1 MGSRTVTAV
10 DVAIIGAGWYGL
22 VTARTYLR
30 LEPNTNVIILDS
42 DSTVGGV
49 WSKDRLYPNLVA
61 QVKLGFFNYSD
72 TPMSKQGA
80 TQSDLVTGTMI
91 HEYLAKYAADHAL
104 LPRVR
109 FNTTVERAV
118 RCERG
123 WRLFFKNSSD
133 VMETEK
139 LIVATGVTSIPS
151 MPLIKT
157 DNVSVP
163 IVHSRDLGASYG
175 TLRSEKIQNV
185 VVVGAAKSAY
195 DAVYLLLSLGKKVT
209 WIIRPNGAGPLAI
222 LPTKL
227 FGRFNSIAVA
237 STRWMTYMS
246 PSILNTDGPLYRL
259 IHKSRLGRWCVG
271 KFWDTVT
278 YLSNR
283 HAGYSDGDHVAGL
296 KPEIDGKSVF
306 WANSGLGVV
315 TLPDFWPTIHA
326 GDVRIVRD
334 NLSTVTENM
343 LLLESGMLI
352 QTDFMVVCTGWGDHF
367 AMFDDET
374 KAELGLPTYNNNN
387 NEQPSPSS
395 SCRLSAADDIRWDQ
409 YDEAADKSVNERL
422 PFLAQAPTCMNAHT
436 NDVQPHRRWRLYRRS
451 IPMQLALKNDRS
463 LAIMGQIHTVQTPLV
478 ADIQSFWAIL
488 YLLGKLDLPHKETM
502 AREIAEWNAW
512 TRKRYLSQGEK
523 FPYSLYDFLP
533 CWNDAE
539 DCARQYID
547 TLCKDLGISS
557 RRKSNAFKELFQ
569 PYKPDDF
576 NGFVDEYLAER
587 PGAAGGR

>member
-1 MGSRTVTAV
+1 MTVG
-10 DVAIIGAGWYGL
+10 ISSGWYGL

-30 LEPNTNVIILDS
+30 LKPNANVIILDS

-49 WSKDRLYPNLVA
+49 WSKERLYPNLVA

-72 TPMSKQGA
+72 TPMPKQGA

-91 HEYLAKYAADHAL
+91 HEYLSKYAADHDL
-104 LPRVR
+104 LRRVR
-109 FNTTVERAV
+109 FNTIVERAV
-118 RCERG
+118 RCGRG
-123 WRLFFKNSSD
+123 WRLSFKDSKD

-151 MPLIKT
+151 MPITAT

-163 IVHSRDLGASYG
+163 IVHSRDLGSSYRA
-175 TLRSEKIQNV
+175 LQSEKIQNV
-185 VVVGAAKSAY
+185 IVVGAAKSAY

-209 WIIRPNGAGPLAI
+209 WIIRPDGAGPLAI

-237 STRWMTYMS
+237 STRLMTYMS
-246 PSILNTDGPLYRL
+246 PSILNTEGSLYQ
-259 IHKSRLGRWCVG
+259 IFHKSRLGRWCVG
-271 KFWDTVT
+271 TFWDTVT

-296 KPEIDGKSVF
+296 TPEMDSKSVF

-326 GDVRIVRD
+326 GNVRIVRD
-334 NLSTVTENM
+334 NLATMKDDT
-343 LLLESGMLI
+343 LLLESGTLI
-352 QTDFMVVCTGWGDHF
+352 ETDFVVMCTGWGDHF
-367 AMFDDET
+367 SMFDDET
-374 KAELGLPTYNNNN
+374 KAELGLPTYNNSK
-387 NEQPSPSS
+387 QLPPSS
-395 SCRLSAADDIRWDQ
+395 RLSAADYMCWEK
-409 YDEAADKSVNERL
+409 YDKAADKSVNDRL
-422 PFLAQAPTCMNAHT
+422 PFLAQAPTSMNAHT

-478 ADIQSFWAIL
+478 ADIQSFWTIL
-488 YLLGKLDLPHKETM
+488 YLLGKLDLPDKETM

-533 CWNDAE
+533 
-539 DCARQYID
+539 
-547 TLCKDLGISS
+547 
-557 RRKSNAFKELFQ
+557 ELFE
-569 PYKPDDF
+569 PYKPEDF
-576 NGFVDEYLAER
+576 NGFVDEYLAEH
-587 PGAAGGR
+587 PSVVAGQ